1 MQKINIG
8 LIGFGTVGAGVVKV
22 LHENAKTIQDRLGAE
37 IVLKR
42 IADKDIERD
51 RGVPVDK
58 GILTTDAFDVINDPE
73 ISIVIEL
80 VGGIEPA
87 KKFIL
92 KSLENKKNV
101 VTANKALLATH
112 GEELFNA
119 AVKNGVDIGFEA
131 SVGGGIPI
139 IKSIKEGLAA
149 NKINSIYGIIN
160 GTANYILSKMTNE
173 GGKFEDVL
181 KKAQEKGYAE
191 ADPTYD
197 IEGIDTAHKLA
208 ILINLA
214 YGTNIKLD
222 DIYIEGITRV
232 APLDIKFAKEF
243 GYRIKLLAIAKEDA
257 GKIEARVHPTMLP
270 DNHPLANVDGVFNA
284 ILLKGNAVGSVMF
297 YGRGA
302 GMLPTGSAVVSD
314 VIDICRNMRMG
325 IKTRVSPLSYMP
337 SVIRKVE
344 IKNME
349 LLEMPYYI
357 RFSVIDKP
365 GVLSKISGVLG
376 SYNISISSVV
386 QKDRKVSGAVPLVV
400 VTHDA
405 KEKEMRQAI
414 SEIDKLDITLDKT
427 VYLRIEEKNRLDS
440 RHKTLRL
447 MTKTVTQTFRAC
459 P

>member
-8 LIGFGTVGAGVVKV
+8 LIGFGTVGTGVVKV
-22 LHENAKTIQDRLGAE
+22 LSENAKTIQERLGAE
-37 IVLKR
+37 IVLKK
-42 IADKDIERD
+42 IADKDVHRD
-51 RGVPVDK
+51 RGVSVDK
-58 GILTTDAFDVINDPE
+58 AILTTDALEIINDPD

-87 KKFIL
+87 KTFIL
-92 KSLENKKNV
+92 KAFANKKNV

-112 GEELFNA
+112 GEEIFSSA
-119 AVKNGVDIGFEA
+119 IKNGMDIGFEA

-139 IKSIKEGLAA
+139 IKSMKEGLAA

-191 ADPTYD
+191 KDPTYD

-222 DIYIEGITRV
+222 DIYIEGITRI

-243 GYRIKLLAIAKEDA
+243 GYRIKLLAIAKEENA
-257 GKIEARVHPTMLP
+257 KVEARVHPTMIP
-270 DNHPLANVDGVFNA
+270 AHHPLANVDGVYNA
-284 ILLKGNAVGSVMF
+284 IHINGNAVGSVMF

-302 GMLPTGSAVVSD
+302 GMMPTASAVVAD

-325 IKTRVSPLSYMP
+325 IKTRVSPLSYLP
-337 SVIRKVE
+337 SEIKKVE
-344 IKNME
+344 IKNIE
-349 LLEMPYYI
+349 TLEMPYYI

-365 GVLSKISGVLG
+365 GVLSKISGILG
-376 SYNISISSVV
+376 NHNISILSVV
-386 QKDRKVSGAVPLVV
+386 QKDRKVGGAVPLVI

-414 SEIDKLDITLDKT
+414 SEIDKLDIILDKT
-427 VYLRIEEKNRLDS
+427 VFIRIEENIG
-440 RHKTLRL
+440 
-447 MTKTVTQTFRAC
+447 AGE
-459 P
+459 

>member
-8 LIGFGTVGAGVVKV
+8 LIGFGTVGTGVVKV
-22 LHENAKTIQDRLGAE
+22 LSENAKVIQERLGAQ

-42 IADKDIERD
+42 IADKDIQRD
-51 RGVPVDK
+51 RGVSVDK
-58 GILTTDAFDVINDPE
+58 SILTLDALEIINDPE

-87 KKFIL
+87 KTFIL

-112 GEELFNA
+112 GEEIFISA
-119 AVKNGVDIGFEA
+119 IKNGIDIGFEA

-139 IKSIKEGLAA
+139 IKSMKEGLAA

-191 ADPTYD
+191 KDPTYD
-197 IEGIDTAHKLA
+197 VEGIDTAHKLA

-222 DIYIEGITRV
+222 DIYIEGITRI

-243 GYRIKLLAIAKEDA
+243 GYRIKLLAIAKEESSR
-257 GKIEARVHPTMLP
+257 IEARVHPTMIP
-270 DNHPLANVDGVFNA
+270 SHHPLANVDGVYNA
-284 ILLKGNAVGSVMF
+284 IHVNGNAVGSVMF

-302 GMLPTGSAVVSD
+302 GMMPTASAVAAD
-314 VIDICRNMRMG
+314 VIDICRNMKHVPADFKQGTG
-325 IKTRVSPLSYMP
+325 IKTRVSPLSYLP
-337 SVIRKVE
+337 SEIKKVE

-349 LLEMPYYI
+349 AIEVPYYI

-365 GVLSKISGVLG
+365 GVLSKISGILG
-376 SYNISISSVV
+376 SNNISILSVV
-386 QKDRKVSGAVPLVV
+386 QKDRKVGGAVPLVI

-414 SEIDKLDITLDKT
+414 SEIDKLDIILDKT
-427 VYLRIEEKNRLDS
+427 VLVRIEENIG
-440 RHKTLRL
+440 
-447 MTKTVTQTFRAC
+447 AGE
-459 P
+459 